1 MIPNC
6 SHVKFENLQQRLDF
20 TLRKDF
26 SKNKISSTLPIV
38 LREYSLKSR
47 KINQITSYINYQLG
61 KNQTTK
67 ILVVIYYYHW

>member
-47 KINQITSYINYQLG
+47 KINH
-61 KNQTTK
+61 KNLTLSNMSRPS
-67 ILVVIYYYHW
+67 IDFIVVQ

>member
-26 SKNKISSTLPIV
+26 SKNKYKISSTLPIV
-38 LREYSLKSR
+38 LRAYSLKSR
-47 KINQITSYINYQLG
+47 KINH
-61 KNQTTK
+61 KNLTLSNMSRPSIDFIVLQ
-67 ILVVIYYYHW
+67 

>member
-38 LREYSLKSR
+38 LRAYSLKSR
-47 KINQITSYINYQLG
+47 KINH
-61 KNQTTK
+61 KNLTLSNMSRPSIDFIVLQ
-67 ILVVIYYYHW
+67 

>member
-47 KINQITSYINYQLG
+47 KINH
-61 KNQTTK
+61 KNLTLSNMSRPSIDFIVLQ
-67 ILVVIYYYHW
+67 